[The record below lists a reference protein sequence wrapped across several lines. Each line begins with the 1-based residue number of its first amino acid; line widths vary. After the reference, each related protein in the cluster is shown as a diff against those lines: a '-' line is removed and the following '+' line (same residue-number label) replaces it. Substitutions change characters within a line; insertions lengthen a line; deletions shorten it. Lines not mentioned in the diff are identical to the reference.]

1 MTVYE
6 MNIFQ
11 TLCFMYFCK
20 SGNTPSIFK
29 HIYTLRPYNK
39 YTTKS
44 KDALFNP
51 FCQKIFAKFKL
62 SYRGSHL
69 RSNFITPNNDLL
81 KVATKIIF

>member
-51 FCQKIFAKFKL
+51 FCQKIL
-62 SYRGSHL
+62 QNL
-69 RSNFITPNNDLL
+69 N
-81 KVATKIIF
+81 